1 LLAPFYIKSNELEV
15 TQMPEEKIPAI
26 MRKFAKTMEDGD
38 VEKTLDFF
46 AEDGVWVT
54 PLGTARGKAEIRRYT
69 AGLYSQVKDIKVKEC
84 GNGII
89 AQGNKAFFEHEIS
102 GTMEGR
108 KATVLSMCAYEFAGD
123 KIKETRTTYDRLSMA
138 QQAVKGGL
146 PKMMVN
152 MIVKQMEKGLR

>member
-1 LLAPFYIKSNELEV
+1 
-15 TQMPEEKIPAI
+15 MPEEKIPAI

-38 VEKTLDFF
+38 VEKTLAFF

-54 PLGTARGKAEIRRYT
+54 PFGTAKGKAGIRRYT
-69 AGLYSQVKDIKVKEC
+69 AWLYSRVKDIKVKEC

-102 GTMEGR
+102 GTMQGK
-108 KATVLSMCAYEFAGD
+108 KATVLAICAYEFAGD

-138 QQAVKGGL
+138 QQAVTGWL

-152 MIVKQMEKGLR
+152 MIVKQSEKGLS